1 MYLFRHADELRAR
14 MLDWRLK
21 GERIGFV
28 PTMGNLHEGHI
39 SLLDVARRHADRVV
53 VSVFVNPLQFGPKE
67 DFEAYPRT
75 EDADRDML
83 VAAGA
88 DALFLPTTEEMYPDG
103 LDSITYVEVPE
114 LSDKLC
120 GAVRPGHFRGVTT
133 IVSKLFNLVQPD
145 GAVFGEKDW
154 QQFVILS
161 RMARDLCFP
170 IEIYGAPTKR
180 EADGLA
186 MSSRNRYLAPAER
199 VIAPALYQTLRQT
212 LTGLS
217 SGCRDFEAL
226 MRSGH
231 DALESAGFRPDYF
244 EIREAHGLGPPGPD
258 GSWVVMAAAW
268 LGKAR
273 LIDNLRVESP
283 AG

>member
-1 MYLFRHADELRAR
+1 MYVFRRADELRDR
-14 MLDWRLK
+14 MRRWRMA

-28 PTMGNLHEGHI
+28 PTMGNLHDGHI

-75 EDADRDML
+75 EEADRDML
-83 VAAGA
+83 VEAGG

-103 LDSITYVEVPE
+103 LDSITYVEVPD
-114 LSDKLC
+114 LSDILC

-133 IVSKLFNLVQPD
+133 VVSKLFNLVQPD
-145 GAVFGEKDW
+145 AAVFGEKDW

-161 RMARDLCFP
+161 GMARDLCFP
-170 IEIYGAPTKR
+170 IEIHGAPTMR

-186 MSSRNRYLAPAER
+186 MSSRNRYLGPTER
-199 VIAPALYQTLRQT
+199 AVAPALYQSLRQSAE
-212 LTGLS
+212 GLQA
-217 SGCRDFEAL
+217 GCTDF
-226 MRSGH
+226 
-231 DALESAGFRPDYF
+231 DALTSAGRAALEAAGFRPDYF
-244 EIREAHGLGPPGPD
+244 EIREAHRLGAPQPD
-258 GSWVVMAAAW
+258 GSWVVLVAAW

-273 LIDNLRVESP
+273 LIDNMRVEAP
-283 AG
+283 ET

>member
-1 MYLFRHADELRAR
+1 MYVFRSADELRDR
-14 MLDWRLK
+14 MRRWRMA

-28 PTMGNLHEGHI
+28 PTMGNLHDGHI

-75 EDADRDML
+75 EEADRDML
-83 VAAGA
+83 VEADA

-103 LDSITYVEVPE
+103 LDSITCVEVPE
-114 LSDKLC
+114 LSDMLC

-133 IVSKLFNLVQPD
+133 VVSKLFNLVQPD
-145 GAVFGEKDW
+145 VAVFGEKDW

-170 IEIYGAPTKR
+170 IEVYGAPTMR

-186 MSSRNRYLAPAER
+186 MSSRNRYLEPRER
-199 VIAPALYQTLRQT
+199 AIAPALYQMLRQAAE
-212 LTGLS
+212 GLHA
-217 SGCRDFEAL
+217 GVTDF
-226 MRSGH
+226 
-231 DALESAGFRPDYF
+231 DALAGSGRAALEAAGFRPDYF
-244 EIREAHGLGPPGPD
+244 EIREAHRLGPPDPD
-258 GSWVVMAAAW
+258 NDRVILTAAW
-268 LGKAR
+268 LGQAR
-273 LIDNLRVESP
+273 LIDNLRVEAP
-283 AG
+283 DL